1 MEIARE
7 IWAKSCFV
15 AEKYDIDIPTTIKK
29 NFDMMPTNW
38 IWYNEQL
45 REIDDNMYN
54 QKEQFKMGLLTSPTK
69 QKTEVQQELPEK
81 VEEDEVSSS
90 SEQI

>member
-1 MEIARE
+1 
-7 IWAKSCFV
+7 
-15 AEKYDIDIPTTIKK
+15 
-29 NFDMMPTNW
+29 MMPTNW

-45 REIDDNMYN
+45 REIDDNLYN